1 MKVGLAQI
9 DCKLGDVKA
18 NLEKLGEFISR
29 AKERKVDLLV
39 FPELGL
45 TGYSLRSL
53 VPEVALRVNDPL
65 IENLKKESR
74 EISLVI
80 GFVEESKEHNFYNSA
95 LYLEKGRIR
104 NLHRK
109 IYLPNYD
116 VWEEGKYFAS
126 GERIR
131 AFPTFY
137 EPMTILICEDS
148 WHPVLPY
155 ISALD
160 GASIF
165 IHLAASFEK
174 DLGQLSVRSAWEGL
188 NRLYAQLFSS
198 YVVFINRV
206 GSEEKNRF
214 WGGSSIIDPAG
225 KEVVKADYY
234 QEQLVVGTVDREK
247 IRGHRFALPLFRH
260 ERFDLAIR
268 ELNRVWKKRCE
279 SFNSG
284 NKTSDRD

>member
-18 NLEKLGEFISR
+18 NLEKIRGFISE
-29 AKERKVDLLV
+29 AKKKDVDLLV
-39 FPELGL
+39 FPELSL

-53 VPEVALRVNDPL
+53 VPEVAIRVDNPL
-65 IENLKKESR
+65 IEELKKESG

-80 GFVEESKEHNFYNSA
+80 GFVEESREHNSYNSA
-95 LYLEKGRIR
+95 LYLEKGRIKH
-104 NLHRK
+104 LHRK
-109 IYLPNYD
+109 IYLPNYG

-131 AFPTFY
+131 AFSIFY

-148 WHPVLPY
+148 WHPILLY

-165 IHLAASFEK
+165 IHPAASFEK

-188 NRLYAQLFSS
+188 NRLYAQLFSG

-206 GSEEKNRF
+206 GSEEESKF

-225 KEVVKADYY
+225 KKVVKADYY
-234 QEQLVVGTVDREK
+234 QEHLIVGTVDRKK
-247 IRGHRFALPLFRH
+247 IRRHRFGFQ
-260 ERFDLAIR
+260 
-268 ELNRVWKKRCE
+268 
-279 SFNSG
+279 
-284 NKTSDRD
+284 